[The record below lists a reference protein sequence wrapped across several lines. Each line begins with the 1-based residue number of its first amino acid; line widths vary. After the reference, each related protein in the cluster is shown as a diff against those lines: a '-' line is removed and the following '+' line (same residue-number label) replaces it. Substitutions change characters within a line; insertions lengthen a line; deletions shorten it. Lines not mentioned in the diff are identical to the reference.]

1 MQERTD
7 NEEKKSSSISFADQ
21 LKEESIAC
29 ISEFAEFGLDAVMD
43 KGVLRD
49 IPIVC

>member
-1 MQERTD
+1 M
-7 NEEKKSSSISFADQ
+7 
-21 LKEESIAC
+21 C
-29 ISEFAEFGLDAVMD
+29 CGVSEFAEFGLDAVMD